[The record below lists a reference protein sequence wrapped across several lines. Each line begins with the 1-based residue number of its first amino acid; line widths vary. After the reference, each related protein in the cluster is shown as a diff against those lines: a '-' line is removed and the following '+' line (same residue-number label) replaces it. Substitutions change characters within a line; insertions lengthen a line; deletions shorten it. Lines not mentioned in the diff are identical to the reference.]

1 MKKNKVIYLM
11 NHHPK
16 ERVRKKNWHRFIK
29 ERLIRVEVN
38 GNEYTFFDKGKLV
51 RKLHRGE

>member
-16 ERVRKKNWHRFIK
+16 ERVRKKNLS
-29 ERLIRVEVN
+29 RLKRNFNIHSALILKSKVIPSKVKKRIMKN
-38 GNEYTFFDKGKLV
+38 Q
-51 RKLHRGE
+51 

>member
-16 ERVRKKNWHRFIK
+16 ERVRKKNWKRYKKSLNNMFK
-29 ERLIRVEVN
+29 LSLEELAMFSKRV
-38 GNEYTFFDKGKLV
+38 KLAF
-51 RKLHRGE
+51 L